1 MKNYI
6 FWIKKRR
13 AFDEEAHTT
22 KITRDT
28 VLSLRMTTC
37 TVYYFEV
44 IYVEKGGY

>member
-13 AFDEEAHTT
+13 AFYEEARTT

-28 VLSLRMTTC
+28 VLSFAYDYIQFITL
-37 TVYYFEV
+37 
-44 IYVEKGGY
+44 K

>member
-13 AFDEEAHTT
+13 AFYEEARTT

-28 VLSLRMTTC
+28 ALHACFVFCVYSL
-37 TVYYFEV
+37 YL
-44 IYVEKGGY
+44 YV